1 MDKGRSCTALLT
13 DLSRAFECIV
23 HDFLIAKLE
32 AYGFFDEAFEVIHCY
47 YYSLRCRSK
56 QKDFNW
62 FSMNYLKANPGK
74 SQLLLTSKEKVS
86 NTREDTTVTNSSSK
100 KQLVVSIDNKLALI
114 DHVSKLYEK

>member
-1 MDKGRSCTALLT
+1 
-13 DLSRAFECIV
+13 
-23 HDFLIAKLE
+23 
-32 AYGFFDEAFEVIHCY
+32 
-47 YYSLRCRSK
+47 
-56 QKDFNW
+56 
-62 FSMNYLKANPGK
+62 MNYLKANLGK